1 MNPTEELWS
10 QFDRVRNRALAV
22 GVAALIVCILG
33 GLAGNPQQFFHS
45 YLLAYLF
52 WVGVTL
58 GCFAVVMMYHLV
70 GGTWGYPVLR
80 LLESGAQAFPLMVI
94 LFVPILV
101 GMRDVF
107 VWARPAAV
115 SASAVLQAKAP
126 YLNFPFFVLRAVI
139 YFAIWIVFAYLLN
152 KWSLEHDRTGQPVL
166 LKRLQ
171 YLSGPGL
178 ILFALTVTFA
188 SVDWVMSLEAHFFS
202 TIFGMLFMVAFVM
215 EGIAFTAI
223 VSYCLAQ
230 REPLSRTV
238 RPSHSHDLGNLML
251 AFVLLWAYL
260 AFSQL
265 LIIWAENLTDEI
277 PFYMHRSAGGWQ
289 WLGLGI
295 FAFQFALPFVLLL
308 QRMMK
313 RRAQLLMVVAV
324 IILCMRLVD
333 VFWLVE
339 PSYHPTGFFIHWMD
353 VVAPIG
359 LGGIWVAAFLW
370 HLKGKPLLPVRDLR
384 YAGTPGQ
391 YPGV

>member
-1 MNPTEELWS
+1 MNHTDELWS
-10 QFDRVRNRALAV
+10 QFDQIRNRALVV
-22 GVAALIVCILG
+22 GAIALAVCILG
-33 GLAGNPQQFFHS
+33 GVVSNPQQFFHS

-52 WVGVTL
+52 WVGVAL
-58 GCFAVVMMYHLV
+58 GCFAVVMMYHMV

-80 LLESGAQAFPLMVI
+80 LLESGSQTLPLMVI
-94 LFVPILV
+94 LFIPILV

-107 VWARPAAV
+107 VWMQPAAV
-115 SASAVLQAKAP
+115 AASTVLQGKAP
-126 YLNFPFFVLRAVI
+126 YLNLPFFLGRAVL
-139 YFAIWIVFAYLLN
+139 YFAIWILFAHLLN
-152 KWSLEHDRTGQPVL
+152 RWSLEHDRTGQPIL

-178 ILFALTVTFA
+178 LLFSLTVTFA
-188 SVDWVMSLEAHFFS
+188 SVDWVMSLEAEFFS
-202 TIFGMLFMVAFVM
+202 TIFGFLFMVAFVM
-215 EGIAFTAI
+215 EGIAFVAI
-223 VSYCLAQ
+223 VSYLLAQ
-230 REPLSRTV
+230 REPLSRTI
-238 RPSHSHDLGNLML
+238 RPGHSHDLGNLML

-277 PFYMHRSAGGWQ
+277 PFYMHRSTGGWQ

-295 FAFQFALPFVLLL
+295 FAFQFALPVLLLL
-308 QRMMK
+308 QRVTK
-313 RRAQLLMVVAV
+313 RRPQYLAMTALL
-324 IILCMRLVD
+324 ILVMRLVD

-339 PSYHPTGFFIHWMD
+339 PTFHPTGFFIHWMD
-353 VVAPIG
+353 VLAPVG
-359 LGGIWVAAFLW
+359 LGGIWIAAFLW